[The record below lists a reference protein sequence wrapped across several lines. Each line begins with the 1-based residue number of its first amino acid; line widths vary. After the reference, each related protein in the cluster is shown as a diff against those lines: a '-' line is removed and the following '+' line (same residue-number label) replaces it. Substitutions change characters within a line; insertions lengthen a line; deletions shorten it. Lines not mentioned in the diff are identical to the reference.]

1 MHKTKSILRRIQG
14 RPDNKYNILTFNTHE
29 RYQTNQCLTGHNFYA
44 FNWEQGKDWFT
55 EHAPIPE
62 NYYQMPM
69 NSYFPGIEFDFI
81 IAHSKFGQL
90 QVAKQ
95 LQMQLQVP
103 ILCLEH
109 TLPLEQ
115 WPQTQLE
122 QFQNFYGDVN
132 VFITEYSKNKWN
144 INAPSDVIYHGVD
157 TDLFKPIGLDK
168 VRDMVER
175 NGVLTVAH
183 DFIKRDYALN
193 YQGWERITQG
203 LERKVVGD
211 TEGLSRAAENIDE
224 LVCNYQKA
232 LVYINPSVLSPVP
245 TSMLEAMA
253 CGCPVV
259 SMHNCDIPEF
269 VEHGVNGYLSND
281 ELELR
286 QFIEKLLD
294 NPDLAIDMG
303 KAARKTVLEKCSKE
317 RFISEWNNI
326 FDKTYEVIK

>member
-1 MHKTKSILRRIQG
+1 MHKTKSLFRRIQG

-44 FNWEQGKDWFT
+44 FNWENGKEWFT

-62 NYYQMPM
+62 NYYQMPEG
-69 NSYFPGIEFDFI
+69 SFFPDIGFDFI
-81 IAHSKFGQL
+81 LAHSKFGQL
-90 QVAKQ
+90 QLAQ
-95 LQMQLQVP
+95 QINQHLQIP
-103 ILCLEH
+103 ILCIEH

-115 WPQTQLE
+115 WPNEQLE
-122 QFQNFYGDVN
+122 QYQNFYGDVN
-132 VFITEYSKNKWN
+132 VFITEYSKNKWD
-144 INAPSDVIYHGVD
+144 INAPSEVVYHGVD
-157 TDLFKPIGLDK
+157 TDLFKPAGP
-168 VRDMVER
+168 ER
-175 NGVLTVAH
+175 KGVLTVAH
-183 DFIKRDYALN
+183 DFINRDYALN

-203 LERKVVGD
+203 LDRKVVGD
-211 TEGLSRAAENIDE
+211 TEGLSEAAKSVDE
-224 LVCNYQKA
+224 LVQAYQQA
-232 LVYINPSVLSPVP
+232 TVYINPSTLSPVP

-259 SMHNCDIPEF
+259 SMHNCAIPEF

-281 ELELR
+281 ELEIR

-294 NPDLAIDMG
+294 NPDLAIEMG
-303 KAARKTVLEKCSKE
+303 KAARKTILEKCSKE